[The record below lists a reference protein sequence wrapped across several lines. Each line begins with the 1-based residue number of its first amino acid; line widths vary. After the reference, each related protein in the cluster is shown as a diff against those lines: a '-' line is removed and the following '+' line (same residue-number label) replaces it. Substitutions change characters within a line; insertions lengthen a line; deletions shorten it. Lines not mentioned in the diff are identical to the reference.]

1 MANIKSAKKRILVN
15 ETKAA
20 RNKAIK
26 SKVKTCVKKVET
38 AVAKKDAA
46 AAAEASFKLWQS
58 AEPTNI
64 PATVTAASED
74 PCPANTS

>member
-1 MANIKSAKKRILVN
+1 MQI
-15 ETKAA
+15 TP
-20 RNKAIK
+20 AIFPWIAGPPTTA
-26 SKVKTCVKKVET
+26 SVS
-38 AVAKKDAA
+38 AVAAA
-46 AAAEASFKLWQS
+46 AAAEASFRLRQS